1 MIRLAIACLAIVLSM
16 GGAQSQMAGRVYR
29 LGVLALNPQ
38 SVERVQALTVPELAK
53 RGFIEGQNLVVESRV
68 GDVEQLPDLVK
79 DLLTLHPDAI
89 LAINSTAVAAV
100 LARTRTLPIIMFGG
114 DPVAQG
120 FAASLARPEGNIT
133 GITIASKE
141 LDTKRLDLLHETVP
155 EARRIAVLVHP
166 TSPGL
171 EARKQEMRAAAA
183 GAGVTLSFVEG
194 PEPQGYGSAVAAAR
208 ANGAQALAINADS
221 RFNRDAA
228 LLTRIALENGL
239 PTVCE
244 WGEMANEG
252 CLIGYGPILA
262 DLYRRTAYYIERIF
276 QGAAPG
282 QTPIEGPSR
291 LRLVVNAKTARALG
305 IKVPEMLL
313 LQADEV
319 IE

>member
-1 MIRLAIACLAIVLSM
+1 MIRLALACLATVLSL
-16 GGAQSQMAGRVYR
+16 GGAQSQMSDRIHR

-53 RGFIEGQNLVVESRV
+53 RGFVEGQNLIVESRV
-68 GDVEQLPDLVK
+68 GDVEQLPSLVQ
-79 DLLTLHPDAI
+79 DLLALHPDAI

-100 LARTRTLPIIMFGG
+100 QARTRTLPIIMFGG

-120 FAASLARPEGNIT
+120 FAASLARPEANIT

-155 EARRIAVLVHP
+155 DARRIAVLVHP

-183 GAGVTLSFVEG
+183 SVGVELSFVDA

-252 CLIGYGPILA
+252 CLIGYGPIIA
-262 DLYRRTAYYIERIF
+262 DLYRRTAYYVERIF
-276 QGAAPG
+276 EGATPS

>member
-1 MIRLAIACLAIVLSM
+1 MIRLAIACLAIALSM

-53 RGFIEGQNLVVESRV
+53 RGFIEGQNLILEPRV
-68 GDVEQLPDLVK
+68 GDVEQLPGLVQ
-79 DLLTLHPDAI
+79 DLLALDPDAI
-89 LAINSTAVAAV
+89 LAINSTAVAAIQ
-100 LARTRTLPIIMFGG
+100 AMTRALPIIMFGG

-120 FAASLARPEGNIT
+120 FASSLSRPEGNIT
-133 GITIASKE
+133 GITIASRE
-141 LDTKRLDLLHETVP
+141 LDTKRLDLLRETVSD
-155 EARRIAVLVHP
+155 ARRIAVLVHP

-171 EARKQEMRAAAA
+171 EARKQEMRTAAASV
-183 GAGVTLSFVEG
+183 GVELSFVEG

-262 DLYRRTAYYIERIF
+262 DLYRRTAYYVQRIF
-276 QGAAPG
+276 LGASPG

-291 LRLVVNAKTARALG
+291 LRLVVNLKTARALG
-305 IKVPEMLL
+305 IRVPDALL

>member
-1 MIRLAIACLAIVLSM
+1 MIRLTTACLAIVLSM
-16 GGAQSQMAGRVYR
+16 GGAQSQTSGRVYR

-38 SVERVQALTVPELAK
+38 SVERVRALTVPELAK
-53 RGFIEGQNLVVESRV
+53 RGFTEGRNLVVEARV
-68 GDVEQLPDLVK
+68 GDVGQLPGLVQ
-79 DLLTLHPDAI
+79 DLLAFSPDTI
-89 LAINSTAVAAV
+89 LAINSTAVAAIQ
-100 LARTRTLPIIMFGG
+100 ARTRTLPIIMFGG

-133 GITIASKE
+133 GITIASRE
-141 LDTKRLDLLHETVP
+141 LDTKRLDLLHETIPGV
-155 EARRIAVLVHP
+155 RRIAVLVHP

-171 EARKQEMRAAAA
+171 EARKQEMRMAAESV
-183 GAGVTLSFVEG
+183 GVALSFVEG
-194 PEPQGYGSAVAAAR
+194 PEPQGYGLAVAAAR

-228 LLTRIALENGL
+228 LLTRTALENGL

-252 CLIGYGPILA
+252 CLIGYGPINA
-262 DLYRRTAYYIERIF
+262 DLYRRTAYYVERIF
-276 QGAAPG
+276 QGALPG
-282 QTPIEGPSR
+282 ETPIEGPSH
-291 LRLVVNAKTARALG
+291 LRLVVNARTARALG

>member
-1 MIRLAIACLAIVLSM
+1 LA
-16 GGAQSQMAGRVYR
+16 
-29 LGVLALNPQ
+29 
-38 SVERVQALTVPELAK
+38 
-53 RGFIEGQNLVVESRV
+53 
-68 GDVEQLPDLVK
+68 
-79 DLLTLHPDAI
+79 LHPDAI
-89 LAINSTAVAAV
+89 LAINSTAVATIQ
-100 LARTRTLPIIMFGG
+100 ARTRTLPIIMFGG

-155 EARRIAVLVHP
+155 DARRIAVLVHP

-183 GAGVTLSFVEG
+183 SVGVELSFVEG
-194 PEPQGYGSAVAAAR
+194 PEPQGYGSVVAAAR
-208 ANGAQALAINADS
+208 ASGAQALAINADS

-252 CLIGYGPILA
+252 CLIGYGPIIA
-262 DLYRRTAYYIERIF
+262 DLYRRTAYYVERIF
-276 QGAAPG
+276 QGASPG

-291 LRLVVNAKTARALG
+291 LRLVVNARTARALG

>member
-1 MIRLAIACLAIVLSM
+1 MIRLTIACLAIVLSI
-16 GGAQSQMAGRVYR
+16 GGVQCQTSGRVYR

-53 RGFIEGQNLVVESRV
+53 RGFVEGQNLVVESRV
-68 GDVEQLPDLVK
+68 GDVGQLPGLVQ
-79 DLLTLHPDAI
+79 DLLALHPDAI

-100 LARTRTLPIIMFGG
+100 QERTRTLPIIMFGG

-133 GITIASKE
+133 GITIASRE

-155 EARRIAVLVHP
+155 EVRRIAVLVHP
-166 TSPGL
+166 TSPGV
-171 EARKQEMRAAAA
+171 EARKQEMRMAAASV
-183 GAGVTLSFVEG
+183 GVELSFIEG
-194 PEPQGYGSAVAAAR
+194 PEPQGYGSVVAAAR

-244 WGEMANEG
+244 WGEMANDG
-252 CLIGYGPILA
+252 CLIGYGPINA
-262 DLYRRTAYYIERIF
+262 DLYRRTAYYVERIF

-282 QTPIEGPSR
+282 QTPIEGPSH
-291 LRLVVNAKTARALG
+291 LRLVVNARTARALG